1 MEAKAPSSAYA
12 THMETRLSFETAES
26 PIISIQLPSTSTFA
40 RTSKALRKVLP
51 TLPISRT
58 EGEYRNRRIAT
69 ASGVH
74 FRSRKRYPR
83 NILWRCLEDNK
94 VVELR
99 SLDLS
104 KSHNEPK
111 DKEANLILRLGFPSQ
126 IIKDGIALADSEAED
141 TLSLFIL
148 TTGNELYTITL
159 KPALFYK
166 VTASEDDF
174 DRRVRI
180 YKPALLSIA
189 SAFRLHAA
197 NSLELFVALGDGRLL
212 RLIRKSG
219 DDGLNWT
226 ETAYSDGQWG
236 SSLRGLLRWSG
247 GSNTLTYDGTTLD
260 YNTFLNTIPSPDHE
274 HILSVSLNHTIK
286 FWNLKTG
293 RVNITRDILNIE
305 RDPQDFQK
313 ILIHPSTRKV
323 LDAFECQSG
332 FGGDLYYAV
341 TFSPHSSGVFK
352 FWGVRNADNAEFGV
366 RDLFEDDILKAP
378 EPDDGALW
386 TVADF
391 SIQANTFS
399 ADIDVWILMRLNR
412 RYQIYKRHFSDLQT
426 LGREW
431 SEGWSVTVI
440 DPAKSEPS
448 NEAPLSVLGQA
459 SISERWLTFLTAPG
473 RFTQATLETALMS
486 FADGRRLQLPK
497 NSKSSLEERISS
509 TIGSQIHL
517 LATDLEPDFSN
528 FEDRVAQEW
537 ISFWKTITEIDLQ
550 HWEPMALAF
559 DKSENALY
567 SVFGA
572 GFSVIREL
580 SELEKLTYN
589 IPVELQKYKD
599 LSITQSI
606 EADGSTMIAT
616 TPDQLAAVIEA
627 AARFRLS
634 FSKSLKSCAQ
644 IALQNELWKDAS
656 LATPERIQAF
666 YDACDFETEIG
677 DRAYNN
683 IVASLRSPE
692 GSPILRTD
700 VILAILET
708 FSNQLPL
715 QNEQEMST
723 SIGTVTG
730 TKILAR
736 GVGDLLAIR
745 QRVLADLLYLIVF
758 INIEADQESGIAE
771 QLDANHVYL
780 RILEYLRE
788 VQITLWLAAQTV
800 QVPSLHVQNPEE
812 TRSNHLTISVLE
824 RDFLRIYNPRAAT
837 LHGQATALTQSIRDV
852 QTWVCGANEI
862 EFDGVLVN
870 IQCVFLKEQNI
881 DLASSFARF
890 QSSSAWSTY
899 IGGRLHLIKYEFIEA
914 AQLFKKA
921 ASRLG
926 KCVIGLENNT
936 DWFAARGRA
945 SEIKYTVKSAGLIQ
959 PTEQALLSSGL
970 TNYYNHIVDLF
981 ATHHAHAQ
989 VLTFAELALQHCG
1002 NDSTAQRSDLLS
1014 RLFHASATTMDYSIA
1029 YTALLRY
1036 TDKALQRSALAELI
1050 TRMVSNGYANELLN
1064 FPLLSLK
1071 KDFERILHDKA
1082 QSEINLRVSATPVI
1096 PYFKILYAFHIRHRD
1111 FRAAASILVS
1121 RLEARHQRRETA
1133 NAKQT
1138 RFLHSKQEAE
1148 KALDEYL
1155 IGINALALLAPDDD
1169 DDSDAEDEAWVFVE
1183 GDSTTQQDQSPKKRR
1198 VMLIEELRERYESEM
1213 DRVASIELG
1222 RWGIVED
1229 EEEEEEEEEIDEE
1242 DEDEMEGVQSDNTQV
1257 AIL

>member
-12 THMETRLSFETAES
+12 THVETRLSFETAES

-40 RTSKALRKVLP
+40 RTSRTLRKLLP
-51 TLPISRT
+51 TLPSSRT
-58 EGEYRNRRIAT
+58 EEEYKKRRIAT
-69 ASGVH
+69 ASGIH
-74 FRSRKRYPR
+74 FRSRERYPR

-94 VVELR
+94 VVEIR

-111 DKEANLILRLGFPSQ
+111 DKEANLVLRLGFPSQ

-141 TLSLFIL
+141 TLSLFVL

-166 VTASEDDF
+166 ATASEDDF

-180 YKPALLSIA
+180 YKPALLSVA

-197 NSLELFVALGDGRLL
+197 HSLELFVALADGRLL
-212 RLIRKSG
+212 RLVRKSG
-219 DDGLNWT
+219 DDGSNWT

-247 GSNTLTYDGTTLD
+247 GSNTLTYNGTTLD
-260 YNTFLNTIPSPDHE
+260 YNTFLNTILSPDHE

-293 RVNITRDILNIE
+293 RVNITKDILNIE
-305 RDPQDFQK
+305 RDPQDLQK

-332 FGGDLYYAV
+332 LGGDLYYAV

-352 FWGVRNADNAEFGV
+352 FWGIRNADNTEFGV

-386 TVADF
+386 TVTDF

-399 ADIDVWILMRLNR
+399 TDVDVWILMRLNR
-412 RYQIYKRHFSDLQT
+412 RYQIYKRHFSDLQS

-448 NEAPLSVLGQA
+448 NETPSSNLDPT
-459 SISERWLTFLTAPG
+459 SISEQWLTFLTAPG
-473 RFTQATLETALMS
+473 RFTQATLETALIS
-486 FADGRRLQLPK
+486 FAEGRRLQLPK
-497 NSKSSLEERISS
+497 NSKSSLKERISS
-509 TIGSQIHL
+509 IVGSQIHL
-517 LATDLEPDFSN
+517 SAADSESDYSH

-537 ISFWKTITEIDLQ
+537 ISFWKTITEIDQQ

-559 DKSENALY
+559 DTSENALY
-567 SVFGA
+567 PVFGA

-589 IPVELQKYKD
+589 IPVELQKYQD

-606 EADGSTMIAT
+606 EADGSTMITT
-616 TPDQLAAVIEA
+616 TPDQLGAVIEA

-634 FSKSLKSCAQ
+634 FSKSLKASAQ
-644 IALQNELWKDAS
+644 TALQNELWRDAS
-656 LATPERIQAF
+656 LASPERIQAF

-677 DRAYNN
+677 DRAYNS
-683 IVASLRSPE
+683 ILASLRSPE
-692 GSPILRTD
+692 ESSILRTD
-700 VILAILET
+700 VVSAILET
-708 FSNQLPL
+708 FLNQLPL

-723 SIGTVTG
+723 SVGTVTG
-730 TKILAR
+730 TKMLAR
-736 GVGDLLAIR
+736 GVADLLAVR
-745 QRVLADLLYLIVF
+745 QRVLTDLLYLIVF
-758 INIEADQESGIAE
+758 INIEADQESSIAE
-771 QLDANHVYL
+771 QLDANYVYL

-800 QVPSLHVQNPEE
+800 QASSAQTQSLEE

-837 LHGQATALTQSIRDV
+837 LHGQAAALTQSIRDV

-881 DLASSFARF
+881 DLASCFARF

-899 IGGRLHLIKYEFIEA
+899 IGGRFHLVKYEFTEA

-926 KCVIGLENNT
+926 KCTRKLEINT
-936 DWFAARGRA
+936 DSFVARGRG
-945 SEIKYTVKSAGLIQ
+945 SDIKYTVKSAGLIQ

-981 ATHHAHAQ
+981 ATHHAHSQ
-989 VLTFAELALQHCG
+989 VLTFAELALQNCE
-1002 NDSTAQRSDLLS
+1002 NDSAAQKSELLS

-1029 YTALLRY
+1029 YTALSRY

-1050 TRMVSNGYANELLN
+1050 TRMVSNGYADELLN
-1064 FPLLSLK
+1064 FPLTTLK

-1082 QSEINLRVSATPVI
+1082 KKEVNLRVSATPAI
-1096 PYFKILYAFHIRHRD
+1096 PYFKILYAFHIRHQD

-1121 RLEARHQRRETA
+1121 RLEARHQRRTTA
-1133 NAKQT
+1133 NAKQN

-1155 IGINALALLAPDDD
+1155 IGINALALLAPADD
-1169 DDSDAEDEAWVFVE
+1169 DDSDAEDEAWVFIE
-1183 GDSTTQQDQSPKKRR
+1183 EDSSASQEQGPKKRR
-1198 VMLIEELRERYESEM
+1198 VMLIEELRERYQSEM

-1229 EEEEEEEEEIDEE
+1229 DNEVSDEEEE
-1242 DEDEMEGVQSDNTQV
+1242 DEDEMEGVQTSNTKI
-1257 AIL
+1257 AA